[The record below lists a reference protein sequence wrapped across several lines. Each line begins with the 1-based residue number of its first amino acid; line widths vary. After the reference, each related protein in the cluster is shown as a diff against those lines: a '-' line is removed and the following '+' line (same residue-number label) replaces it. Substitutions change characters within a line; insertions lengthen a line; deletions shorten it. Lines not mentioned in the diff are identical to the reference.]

1 MKRRLNFAIYL
12 VFVSLFALPLQAQV
26 LAFTREQL
34 IKFTE
39 KNPFDRF
46 PDGRPRV
53 PDQLLEKVKTLSAEE
68 AWGVLSAAKYQNQ
81 FAGGFRLLH
90 PGKKLVGRAVTA
102 QFMPLRPDV
111 ADVADADARAKGLAK
126 GNNQRVI
133 DLLQPGDVV
142 VVDLFGKIEGGTFV
156 GDNLATAIL
165 STARTGFVVDGA
177 IRDLEGIQPLDMA
190 AYFRGVHPT
199 PIANVMLTGIN
210 IPIRIGEATVMPG
223 DVVLGDREGV
233 YFIPPHLVE
242 EVLTKAEITQI
253 HDEWTKNKFLTGA
266 YKSSELY
273 STPADPKL
281 KQEYEDHLKRKLGAA
296 KYEDYKRG
304 QKK

>member
-1 MKRRLNFAIYL
+1 MSNSSSLPRRIRSNG
-12 VFVSLFALPLQAQV
+12 
-26 LAFTREQL
+26 
-34 IKFTE
+34 
-39 KNPFDRF
+39 F
-46 PDGRPRV
+46 PDGRPKV
-53 PDQLLEKVKTLSAEE
+53 PDQILEKVKDLSAEE

-90 PGKKLVGRAVTA
+90 PGKKLVGRVVTA

-111 ADVADADARAKGLAK
+111 ADVADADAKAKGMTK
-126 GNNQRVI
+126 SNNQRVI

-156 GDNLATAIL
+156 GDNLATAIF
-165 STARTGFVVDGA
+165 SATNTGFIVDGA
-177 IRDLEGIQPLDMA
+177 IRDLEGIHPLDMA

-242 EVLTKAEITQI
+242 EILNKADITHI
-253 HDEWTKNKFLTGA
+253 HDEWTKNKFLTGK
-266 YKSSELY
+266 YKSSDLY
-273 STPADPKL
+273 STPSRSKVEARVRGL
-281 KQEYEDHLKRKLGAA
+281 SQAEARCGEIRGVQEGTKEVSRAGHAGDIVSGSEAMPQRLSVDRPS
-296 KYEDYKRG
+296 
-304 QKK
+304 

>member
-1 MKRRLNFAIYL
+1 MG
-12 VFVSLFALPLQAQV
+12 FVTLFGVVVLMAWPSQAQV
-26 LAFTREQL
+26 LTFTREQL

-39 KNPFDRF
+39 KNPFERF
-46 PDGRPRV
+46 PDGRPKV
-53 PDQLLEKVKTLSAEE
+53 PDQILEKVKQLSAEE

-102 QFMPLRPDV
+102 QFMPTRPDV
-111 ADVADADARAKGLAK
+111 ADVADAEARVRGMTKS
-126 GNNQRVI
+126 NNQRVI

-165 STARTGFVVDGA
+165 SATKTGFVVDGA
-177 IRDLEGIQPLDMA
+177 IRDLEGIHPLDMA

-233 YFIPPHLVE
+233 YFIPPHMVDEILK
-242 EVLTKAEITQI
+242 KAEVTHI
-253 HDEWTKNKFLTGA
+253 HDEWTKKKFLAGA
-266 YKSSELY
+266 YKSSDLY
-273 STPADPKL
+273 GSPTDPKL
-281 KQEYEDHLKRKLGAA
+281 KQEYEDYLKEKLGAA
-296 KYEDYKRG
+296 KYDEYKKG